1 MKAWEIW
8 SWKFPDA
15 REHPAVVLGHEDRVR
30 LKPRVSVILCSTQ
43 GTIRKPELHEV
54 LLDEAVGLDWEGLCK
69 GDIIHAAPKSE
80 LVKRRGSVTP
90 EPRWAIAQR
99 LIQGLGWQVFS
110 ARIA

>member
-15 REHPAVVLGHEDRVR
+15 REDRAVVLGHEDRVR

-43 GTIRKPELHEV
+43 RTIRKPELHEV

-69 GDIIHAAPKSE
+69 GDISYAAPKSE

-90 EPRWAIAQR
+90 ERRRAIPER
-99 LIQGLGWQVFS
+99 VIQGLGWQVSS
-110 ARIA
+110 ARVA